1 MSYICLAVGVTIL
14 VLVISD
20 IVITTLAPHGAGKIT
35 TFTSRYS
42 WKIFLFLSQNYGSH
56 KILNRSGMLVIVVV
70 FTLWIIFLWAGY
82 ALIFCVDENSIV
94 NINTGKAATIHEKFY
109 YVGYTLSTLGYGDFQ
124 GTSSFW
130 RIFSS
135 FISFTGL
142 ILITIAVT
150 YLVPITSA
158 EIAKRKLSIYIAS
171 LGSSPQEILINGWD
185 GTSFR
190 RLNDHFTNLT
200 NLILQLGQNHSAY
213 PVLHYFHT
221 SNKEEAITINLTAL
235 DEAVS
240 ILFHFIP
247 KEKRPIDQAFLPLR
261 RAITSY
267 LHTLVAAHIK
277 PAEKAPKSP
286 EIGIMNK
293 FNIPFNEDEENFK
306 TCYKKLEKRRKI
318 LLSLLKNDG
327 WTWDDMQ
334 GPKFQSEFE
343 L

>member
-1 MSYICLAVGVTIL
+1 MSYFCLALGVFIL
-14 VLVISD
+14 ILVISD

-35 TFTSRYS
+35 TVLSRYS
-42 WKIFLFLSQNYGSH
+42 WKVFLYLSQSYGSH

-70 FTLWIIFLWAGY
+70 FTLWIFFLWTGY
-82 ALIFCVDENSIV
+82 TLIFCVDENSLV
-94 NINTGKAATIHEKFY
+94 SVNTGRTTTIEEKFY
-109 YVGYTLSTLGYGDFQ
+109 YVGYTLSTLGYGDLH
-124 GTSSFW
+124 GGNAFW

-142 ILITIAVT
+142 VLITIAVT

-158 EIAKRKLSIYIAS
+158 EISKRKLSIYIAS
-171 LGSSPQEILINGWD
+171 LGSSPLEILINGWNGND
-185 GTSFR
+185 FR
-190 RLNDHFTNLT
+190 RLNDHFTTLSDM
-200 NLILQLGQNHSAY
+200 ILQLGQNHSAY

-221 SNKEEAITINLTAL
+221 SNKQEAITINLAAL

-267 LHTLVAAHIK
+267 LHTLKAAHIT
-277 PAEKAPKSP
+277 PANEAPPFP
-286 EIGIMNK
+286 EISILNQY
-293 FNIPFNEDEENFK
+293 NIPFDEDEEKFK
-306 TCYKKLEKRRKI
+306 TYYKKLQKRRKM

-327 WTWDDMQ
+327 WTWDEML
-334 GPKFQSEFE
+334 GPKFETEFE